1 MTSLQVAEKK
11 EKSLTE
17 VLLVI
22 TLVGLLMTAF
32 IYYFFKHQGQLTQ
45 TGFQSLANVFSARVN
60 GFHAQWFMEKQPK
73 FIFVNSYNSQG
84 NDENKMPIP
93 MNDNGWID
101 THEPA
106 LYCQKIWQ
114 FVIEA
119 PLIYMNEPISAVL
132 IEDKSDNVSHYCR
145 YGLRTGEFFT
155 YHSFTGKVSRVQ
167 IPNE

>member
-32 IYYFFKHQGQLTQ
+32 IYYFFKHQGQVTH

-73 FIFVNSYNSQG
+73 FIFVNSYGSPENS
-84 NDENKMPIP
+84 DKKMSIP

-101 THEPA
+101 TDETA

-119 PLIYMNEPISAVL
+119 PLVYMNEPISAVR
-132 IEDKSDNVSHYCR
+132 IEEKGNSVAHYCR
-145 YGLRTGEFFT
+145 YGLTTGEFFT
-155 YHSFTGKVSRVQ
+155 YHSLTGKVSRVQ
-167 IPNE
+167 VPNE